1 MNKKYIINSY
11 FFISLFLYFFII
23 DIIVSTQVPI
33 DIAYKL
39 GVITNISCIFFLVS
53 ISKLQQLLL
62 LQFEKTRLFFSIVFI
77 ITLFLK
83 KNII

>member
-1 MNKKYIINSY
+1 MYNKKYINNDY
-11 FFISLFLYFFII
+11 FLII
-23 DIIVSTQVPI
+23 DIIVSTQVPR

-39 GVITNISCIFFLVS
+39 GVIMNIICIFFLVS

-62 LQFEKTRLFFSIVFI
+62 LQFEKTRLFFSIGI

>member
-1 MNKKYIINSY
+1 MNKKYINNDY
-11 FFISLFLYFFII
+11 FLKI
-23 DIIVSTQVPI
+23 DIIVSTQVPRV
-33 DIAYKL
+33 IAYKL

-62 LQFEKTRLFFSIVFI
+62 LLQFEKTRLFFRIGI

>member
-1 MNKKYIINSY
+1 MNKKYINND
-11 FFISLFLYFFII
+11 YFFII
-23 DIIVSTQVPI
+23 DIIVSTQVPRV
-33 DIAYKL
+33 IAYKL

-62 LQFEKTRLFFSIVFI
+62 LLLQVEKTRLFFSIVFI

>member
-1 MNKKYIINSY
+1 MLVIILQINNY
-11 FFISLFLYFFII
+11 FLII
-23 DIIVSTQVPI
+23 DIIVSTQVPR

-39 GVITNISCIFFLVS
+39 GVIMKISCIFFLVS

-62 LQFEKTRLFFSIVFI
+62 LLQFEKTRLFFSIGI

>member
-1 MNKKYIINSY
+1 MNKKYINNN
-11 FFISLFLYFFII
+11 YFFII
-23 DIIVSTQVPI
+23 DTIVSTTLQTLNI
-33 DIAYKL
+33 YKL
-39 GVITNISCIFFLVS
+39 GVIANISCIFFLVS
-53 ISKLQQLLL
+53 ISKLQLL

>member
-1 MNKKYIINSY
+1 MNNKYINNDY
-11 FFISLFLYFFII
+11 FLKI
-23 DIIVSTQVPI
+23 DIIVSTTLQTLNI
-33 DIAYKL
+33 YKL
-39 GVITNISCIFFLVS
+39 GVTANIICIFFMVS
-53 ISKLQQLLL
+53 ISKLQLL

>member
-11 FFISLFLYFFII
+11 FFKI
-23 DIIVSTQVPI
+23 DTIVSTQVPI
-33 DIAYKL
+33 VIIYKL
-39 GVITNISCIFFLVS
+39 GDNMNIICIFFLVS

-62 LQFEKTRLFFSIVFI
+62 LQFEKTRLFFSIGI

>member
-1 MNKKYIINSY
+1 MNKKYINNDY
-11 FFISLFLYFFII
+11 FLKI
-23 DIIVSTQVPI
+23 DIIVTTQVPRVI
-33 DIAYKL
+33 TYKL
-39 GVITNISCIFFLVS
+39 GVIMNISCIFFLVS

-77 ITLFLK
+77 ITLLLK

>member
-1 MNKKYIINSY
+1 MNKKYIINDY
-11 FFISLFLYFFII
+11 FFKI
-23 DIIVSTQVPI
+23 DTIVSTQVPI
-33 DIAYKL
+33 VIIYKL
-39 GVITNISCIFFLVS
+39 GDNMKIICIFFLVS

-62 LQFEKTRLFFSIVFI
+62 QFEKTRLFFSIGI

>member
-1 MNKKYIINSY
+1 MNKKYIINDY
-11 FFISLFLYFFII
+11 FFKI
-23 DIIVSTQVPI
+23 DTIVSTQVPI
-33 DIAYKL
+33 VIIYKL
-39 GVITNISCIFFLVS
+39 GDNMNIICIFFLVS

-62 LQFEKTRLFFSIVFI
+62 LQFEKTRLFFSIGI

>member
-1 MNKKYIINSY
+1 MNKKYIINDY
-11 FFISLFLYFFII
+11 FFKI
-23 DIIVSTQVPI
+23 DTIVSTQVPI
-33 DIAYKL
+33 VIIYKL
-39 GVITNISCIFFLVS
+39 GDNMKIICIFFLVS

-62 LQFEKTRLFFSIVFI
+62 LQFEKTRLFFSIGI

>member
-11 FFISLFLYFFII
+11 FLKI
-23 DIIVSTQVPI
+23 DTIVSIQVPI
-33 DIAYKL
+33 VITYKL
-39 GVITNISCIFFLVS
+39 GDNINIICIFFLVS

-62 LQFEKTRLFFSIVFI
+62 LQFEKTRLFFNIGI

>member
-1 MNKKYIINSY
+1 MLVIILQINNY
-11 FFISLFLYFFII
+11 FLII
-23 DIIVSTQVPI
+23 DIIVSTQVPR

-39 GVITNISCIFFLVS
+39 GDNMNIICIFFLVS

-62 LQFEKTRLFFSIVFI
+62 LQFEKTRLFFSIGI